1 MFQKDSSLP
10 PTKEIIVIARIK
22 KTLSYVPASLT
33 EAMTFLTSIGMK
45 QREINRVKREAKQ
58 KVEKINNDAKDS
70 VKKLT
75 KERDAFFNAL
85 FSFASSR
92 KEELTKVNRSQ
103 KGEAG
108 TFGWRW
114 TTPYVDIR
122 EGLSDQDIIEN
133 LKKTG
138 QSAYIRIVEE
148 LDREAMLR
156 DRPTV
161 SGVSYT
167 QRDEF
172 FAKPKLAQE
181 DGRAEELVKT
191 EAVDV

>member
-1 MFQKDSSLP
+1 M
-10 PTKEIIVIARIK
+10 IARIK

-75 KERDAFFNAL
+75 KERDAFFNSL

-138 QSAYIRIVEE
+138 QIAYIRIVEE